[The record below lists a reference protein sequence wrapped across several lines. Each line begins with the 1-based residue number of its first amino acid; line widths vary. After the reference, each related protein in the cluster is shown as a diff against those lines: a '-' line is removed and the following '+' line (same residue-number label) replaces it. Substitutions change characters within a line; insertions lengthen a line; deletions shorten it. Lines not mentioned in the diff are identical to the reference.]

1 MPDEDALLGDAPG
14 EDGSAEAAAAAA
26 GSWWPL
32 RPPVSGRYQWTSY
45 GRRSP
50 RPSAT
55 PSPGAADDARGIV
68 LPSTGPEDTQG
79 VWPIWLSSETV
90 RVDVDGRYPQM
101 TVSGEVVSGLAV
113 RVHWIAELAATG
125 DSSWEGPIWYRHGNE
140 LAMPYTDVR
149 VTAARAWY
157 VNQRSVTIEFLNG
170 SVLRRR
176 RTYAWRSEYFRD
188 VEFEFDR
195 TSDAHPVTEILTGA
209 HSNRPEGLR
218 RERLSIAKVYERAGF
233 RVSMSG
239 GDSEVP
245 LSGAGSNGTWSD
257 AEMHDAMV
265 AYWSRFADRPRW
277 TMWTFW
283 CALHDQGTS
292 LGGIMFDDIGPNHRQ
307 GTAIF
312 TEAFI
317 SRPPANDA
325 EPDAWVA
332 RMRFWTAVHEMGH
345 AFNLAHAWQKNL
357 GASWIPL
364 ANEAESRSFMN
375 YPYRVAGGERRFFS
389 DFQYAFSDQ
398 ELLFMRH
405 APEAF
410 VQMGNA
416 DWFDDHGFR
425 QAEPDLSGL
434 RLEVRMHRAG
444 RVFEFMEPV
453 NLELKLANDGAQ
465 PAVVDAGALRDGDDL
480 TVIIKRDGRPAR
492 QWHPYASYARQSDV
506 DVIRPGEARYAPL
519 SISTGLNGA
528 DLAEPGNYIVQV
540 ALDVGGAMVVSPPLS
555 LRVGVPRNWEQ
566 EDLAGDFFTD
576 DVNRTMAL
584 GGTQVMTGANRVL
597 ENVADRFPTSRV
609 ALHARAALATPRLR
623 DFKFLDF
630 ADGRETAGAPVVA
643 VERSA
648 IAEAAPVLMASLV
661 GAGDE
666 AADSFGHIELH
677 ERVDRLSA
685 ALDDAGDAERAAACQ
700 DALRDT
706 LSGRGVLPSV
716 LAKITAEAEA
726 YRPGPAKKK
735 PSAKKTTA
743 KKTSA
748 RKTSAK
754 KTSAKNKTASK
765 TAPAKKKASPR
776 RGRSRGTGS

>member
-1 MPDEDALLGDAPG
+1 MS
-14 EDGSAEAAAAAA
+14 EDGSDTSEVVTA
-26 GSWWPL
+26 GAGGTWWPL
-32 RPPVSGRYQWTSY
+32 RPPVSGRYHWSPLAA
-45 GRRSP
+45 RSAGP
-50 RPSAT
+50 VAT
-55 PSPGAADDARGIV
+55 APFAAADDGRGIV
-68 LPSTGPEDTQG
+68 LPSSGPDDTQG

-90 RVDVDGRYPQM
+90 RVDVDGRHPLM
-101 TVSGEVVSGLAV
+101 TVSGEVTSGLAV
-113 RVHWIAELAATG
+113 RVHWIAELTPTG
-125 DSSWEGPIWYRHGNE
+125 ESSWEGPVWYRHGNE

-149 VTAARAWY
+149 VTATRSWLSR
-157 VNQRSVTIEFLNG
+157 QRSVTIEFLNG

-176 RTYAWRSEYFRD
+176 RTYAWRSEFFGD

-195 TSDAHPVTEILTGA
+195 TADANPVTEIRTCD

-218 RERLSIAKVYERAGF
+218 CERLSIAKVYERAGF

-239 GDSEVP
+239 GDGEVP

-265 AYWSRFADRPRW
+265 AYWSRFADRPQW

-283 CALHDQGTS
+283 CALHDRGTS

-317 SRPPANDA
+317 SRPPSGEA
-325 EPDAWVA
+325 EPEAWVA

-357 GASWIPL
+357 GAAWIPL
-364 ANEAESRSFMN
+364 ANEPESRSFMN
-375 YPYRVAGGERRFFS
+375 YPYRVSGGERRFFS
-389 DFQYAFSDQ
+389 DFEYAFSDQ

-405 APEAF
+405 APAAF

-416 DWFDDHGFR
+416 DWFDDHGFE
-425 QAEPDLSGL
+425 QAEPDDRGL

-444 RVFEFMEPV
+444 RTFEFMEPV

-465 PAVVDAGALRDGDDL
+465 PVLVDRAALRDGDDL

-492 QWHPYASYARQSDV
+492 QWHPYASYARDADA

-528 DLAEPGNYIVQV
+528 DLAEPGNYVVQV
-540 ALDVGGAMVVSPPLS
+540 ALDVGGAMVVSQPLS
-555 LRVGVPRNWEQ
+555 LRVGVPRSWEQ

-576 DVNRTMAL
+576 DVNRAMAL

-623 DFKFLDF
+623 DFKYLEF
-630 ADGRETAGAPVVA
+630 ADGRAAAGTPEVA

-648 IAEAAPVLMASLV
+648 IGAAAPLLVESLV
-661 GAGDE
+661 AAGDE

-677 ERVDRLSA
+677 ERVDQLSA
-685 ALDDAGDAERAAACQ
+685 ALDDAGDAEQAAACQ
-700 DALRDT
+700 DALRET
-706 LSGRGVLPSV
+706 LGGRGVLPSV
-716 LAKITAEAEA
+716 LEKIAAEAES
-726 YRPGPAKKK
+726 YRPGPPKR
-735 PSAKKTTA
+735 TA
-743 KKTSA
+743 
-748 RKTSAK
+748 
-754 KTSAKNKTASK
+754 ASK
-765 TAPAKKKASPR
+765 KAPAKKRAASKKAPAKKAAAKKTATSTS
-776 RGRSRGTGS
+776 GSRSRRKGS